1 MTAKIK
7 FLARFKKIA
16 LILIISLVLLFTFPN
31 KTYAFEDRSSN
42 YSLQFENALKID
54 EMNLQSFVNE
64 TIKAVSASILRLI
77 TGSFFQIS
85 EGEFYLEKK
94 EENKKGNLI
103 SPQRIGLLSATGMV
117 MNGLYTNPPASGIQY
132 FADLGNKLKIVKPAL
147 AQQDE
152 GIGFNLM
159 KTTQPIWQVFR
170 NITYILFVFI
180 LVGMGFAIM
189 FRVKI
194 SPQAVIT
201 FQSALPR
208 IIIALILIT
217 FSYAIVGL
225 LIDIGIFLSNLIA
238 NLFAGILAGTM
249 HITWLENIADWFRGI
264 NPEQTRPLF
273 EPFQIAL
280 MYGSL
285 IGSTFLV
292 LVAVNPLT
300 PIIGV
305 IIALV
310 IGILLL
316 ISFFKM
322 LWTLLRAFAM
332 ITLNIVFAPFR
343 ILIGVLPG
351 SNAITDW
358 LKDVIANIAVFPAI
372 LAMFFL
378 GNYFILSGIKGV
390 FTIPIKTLQGLGG
403 IPGGPD
409 FPTRFGGAIGFNM
422 VNMFTAILFPLIG
435 IMIIFMIPKISD
447 IIQSFITKK
456 PFDYGTAIGQA
467 IGPAASMGRGVGRPI
482 ISGGTEKIFEH
493 GQSEKWWT
501 KNTAKGAVAEQ
512 AKDWI
517 QGRMKK

>member
-1 MTAKIK
+1 MNKIK
-7 FLARFKKIA
+7 LLNFFKKFA
-16 LILIISLVLLFTFPN
+16 LISFVLAIFLFSFAR
-31 KTYAFEDRSSN
+31 KTEAFETPSLN
-42 YSLQFENALKID
+42 YSIQFEQALD
-54 EMNLQSFVNE
+54 SDDMNLQSFVNE
-64 TIKAVSASILRLI
+64 TIKAISASILRLI

-85 EGEFYLEKK
+85 EEEFFGKQT
-94 EENKKGNLI
+94 NLLN
-103 SPQRIGLLSATGMV
+103 PQKIGLLSATGMV
-117 MNGLYTNPPASGIQY
+117 MTGIYTNPPASGIQY
-132 FADLGNKLKIVKPAL
+132 LADLGSKLKIIKPVL

-238 NLFAGILAGTM
+238 NLFSGILAETM

-300 PIIGV
+300 PVIGV

-332 ITLNIVFAPFR
+332 ITINIVFAPFR

-390 FTIPIKTLQGLGG
+390 FTIPIKTIQGLGG

-409 FPTRFGGAIGFNM
+409 FATRFGGAIGFNM

-435 IMIIFMIPKISD
+435 IMIIFMIPKVSD

-467 IGPAASMGRGVGRPI
+467 MGPVVFAGKAGATGA
-482 ISGGTEKIFEH
+482 TQQTFEL
-493 GQSEKWWT
+493 GQ
-501 KNTAKGAVAEQ
+501 AKGLWPKNSARGKTAEKV
-512 AKDWI
+512 KDFI
-517 QGRMKK
+517 QGQLGKR